1 MTKFELLKYIVLG
14 ICGLCGLVGIGMLF
28 VATAMVE
35 GTGTQE
41 QITAMLVRGLIL
53 CGIFATAMYLNYRE
67 R

>member
-1 MTKFELLKYIVLG
+1 MTKIEILKYIVLS
-14 ICGLCGLVGIGMLF
+14 ICGICGLVGIGMLF
-28 VATAMVE
+28 VASAMVS

-53 CGIFATAMYLNYRE
+53 CGIFMTAMYLNYRE